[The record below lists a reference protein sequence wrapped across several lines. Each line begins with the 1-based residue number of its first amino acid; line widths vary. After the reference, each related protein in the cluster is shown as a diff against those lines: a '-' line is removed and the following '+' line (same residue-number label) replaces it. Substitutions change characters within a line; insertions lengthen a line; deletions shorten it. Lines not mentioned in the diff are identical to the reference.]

1 METTVV
7 KKLKRSY
14 TAAFKLKVVEHAKK
28 KSKNDASKVFSVDR
42 KRVQEWCKQ
51 KDDLMATGRSAK
63 RLSGG
68 GRKPMSQPMEIQL
81 VEYIRSKREIRLRVK
96 FDQKLF
102 SFLWS
107 HSISG
112 WCRR

>member
-42 KRVQEWCKQ
+42 KIVQEWCKQ
-51 KDDLMATGRSAK
+51 SNGNWEKCKKTLM
-63 RLSGG
+63 
-68 GRKPMSQPMEIQL
+68 RKTPRKTIYADVEI
-81 VEYIRSKREIRLRVK
+81 VREPRTQAGLTVV
-96 FDQKLF
+96 
-102 SFLWS
+102 
-107 HSISG
+107 
-112 WCRR
+112 